1 MRFLLESSLIVL
13 LSASCAPVPLEINH
27 NTIDA
32 ITAAVSHP
40 DRIESDRE
48 RDTMAGGGYYTGILS
63 RTVGADGQVYC
74 RNTARLLGNRF
85 AHDIPVRLSLLEI
98 I

>member
-1 MRFLLESSLIVL
+1 MRFLLESSLIAL
-13 LSASCAPVPLEINH
+13 LSASCAPGPPEMNH

-48 RDTMAGGGYYTGILS
+48 RDVMAGGGYYTEILS
-63 RTVGADGQVYC
+63 RTLGADGQVYC
-74 RNTARLLGNRF
+74 QNTTRLLENRF
-85 AHDIPVRLSLLEI
+85 AHDIPVRRSLLERI
-98 I
+98 